1 MKALDVIRR
10 SGRNLKQ
17 AKIRTLLTACALAV
31 GGFTLTLTLAAAN
44 GAREYSQK
52 VIEANFDPNAL
63 IVAKDKQIFGAQD
76 EQGPQAYSP
85 DNTDSQA
92 GIQLLTDKD
101 IQIIGDLPSVE
112 TVSRQYTLTA
122 LFIGRPSAQQKV
134 TGAINVLN
142 PAQKLQLIAGDL
154 PEEQALSRGQTII
167 PDSYLE
173 PLGFESASSAI
184 NQQLVIQVAQGPVR
198 SQPFQFTIVGV
209 STKSDLDIS
218 FAANGPYIGEDDG
231 AAINS
236 YANAGAAAANS
247 VPTVIIRGD
256 GTDPERIKAELES
269 LGYQARTS
277 QDLQSFLDQVIQI
290 LQIIILVFGAIAL
303 IASFFG
309 VVNTQYISVLERTR
323 EIGLMKALG
332 MRRSTVSWLFII
344 EATWIGFL
352 GAVLGCA
359 GALVLGAAL
368 NPWISETINF
378 GDERLLIFDPAQIM
392 ALIIFLMVVTT
403 IAGLLPARK
412 AAKLDPIAALRTE

>member
-1 MKALDVIRR
+1 M
-10 SGRNLKQ
+10 
-17 AKIRTLLTACALAV
+17 
-31 GGFTLTLTLAAAN
+31 
-44 GAREYSQK
+44 
-52 VIEANFDPNAL
+52 
-63 IVAKDKQIFGAQD
+63 
-76 EQGPQAYSP
+76 
-85 DNTDSQA
+85 
-92 GIQLLTDKD
+92 
-101 IQIIGDLPSVE
+101 
-112 TVSRQYTLTA
+112 SRQYTLTA

-154 PEEQALSRGQTII
+154 PEEQVLSRGQTII

-184 NQQLVIQVAQGPVR
+184 NQQLVIQVAQGPAR

-218 FAANGPYIGEDDG
+218 FSANGPYIGEEDG

-378 GDERLLIFDPAQIM
+378 GDERLLIFDPAQIT